1 MARRHLR
8 ARLLGQLLTVQTL
21 LYFNHWRWGV
31 GLFLISVGVR
41 GIKMV
46 VNDQVVKLHFCYLN
60 GMFLKHLFIKWLL
73 MICEVR
79 SLLMQV
85 VML

>member
-1 MARRHLR
+1 
-8 ARLLGQLLTVQTL
+8 
-21 LYFNHWRWGV
+21 
-31 GLFLISVGVR
+31 
-41 GIKMV
+41 MV

-60 GMFLKHLFIKWLL
+60 RMFLKHLFIKWLL
-73 MICEVR
+73 IIREVR